1 MAITSD
7 QPISAGNLKAALDG
21 LTGGSLLSYKVL
33 YSSTATND
41 SVTATLADSV
51 EGYDALVICCE
62 TYVSDDGYS
71 AVKAASVTYWNNKR
85 SAFNVKLAFDEH
97 AQCMARFSGT
107 ALEWSKTNSIN
118 LFPRL
123 ILGLKL

>member
-1 MAITSD
+1 M
-7 QPISAGNLKAALDG
+7 
-21 LTGGSLLSYKVL
+21 L

-51 EGYDALVICCE
+51 AGYDALVICCE
-62 TYVSDDGYS
+62 TYASDDGHN
-71 AVKAASVTYWNNKR
+71 AVGAVGITYWNNKR

-97 AQCMARFSGT
+97 TQCMAMFNGT
-107 ALEWSKTNSIN
+107 SLKWSKTNSIN
-118 LFPRL
+118 LYPRL